1 MSSSDFDY
9 SKSAVVV
16 YNMQEGNPNR
26 KTIIP
31 KLVPNIKKLIGA
43 AHKRKLP
50 VIFGQHVSL
59 PESYQPKYY
68 AYWLRSLGNDVGEWS
83 RKWADGAP
91 GTKIIDEV
99 KPAPQDLVI
108 KKHVASL
115 FVETNAEVVLRSKG
129 VETLVLC
136 GVTTEH
142 GIESTARH
150 ASFLGFMP
158 AIVEDAVGS
167 GRTRHAKYS
176 LALMKDIFS
185 CDIQKTDYVVRHILN
200 D

>member
-1 MSSSDFDY
+1 MSSKDFDY
-9 SKSAVVV
+9 SKSALII
-16 YNMQEGNPNR
+16 YNMQEGNPGR
-26 KTIIP
+26 QSIIP
-31 KLVPNIKKLIGA
+31 KLVPNVKKLINA
-43 AHKRKLP
+43 AHKMNRP
-50 VIFGQHVSL
+50 VIYGQHISL
-59 PESYQPKYY
+59 PEAFQPKYY
-68 AYWLRSLGNDVGEWS
+68 SYWLRSLGNDVGEWS

-99 KPAPQDLVI
+99 QPSAQDLVI

-115 FVETNAEVVLRSKG
+115 FVETNAEVVLRSRG
-129 VETLVLC
+129 VETVVLC

-158 AIVEDAVGS
+158 SIVEDAVGS
-167 GRTRHAKYS
+167 NQPLHQKYS
-176 LALMKDIFS
+176 LALMKDIFA
-185 CDIQKTDYVVRHILN
+185 CDLQKTDYVVERILK

>member
-9 SKSAVVV
+9 GKSAVIV
-16 YNMQEGNPNR
+16 YNMQEGNPSR

-31 KLVPNIKKLIGA
+31 KIVPNVRKLIDA
-43 AHKRKLP
+43 AHKRGRP
-50 VIFGQHVSL
+50 VVYGQHISL
-59 PESYQPKYY
+59 PERYQPKYY

-83 RKWADGAP
+83 RKWVDGAP
-91 GTKIIDEV
+91 GTKIIDDL
-99 KPAPQDLVI
+99 KPAKQDLVI

-115 FVETNAEVVLRSKG
+115 FVETNAEVVLRNRG

-150 ASFLGFMP
+150 GSFLGFMP

-167 GRTRHAKYS
+167 NRPRHHRYS
-176 LALMKDIFS
+176 LALMKDIFA
-185 CDIQKTDYVVRHILN
+185 CDVQKTDYVVKRILN

>member
-1 MSSSDFDY
+1 MPSSDFKYD
-9 SKSAVVV
+9 KSAIIV
-16 YNMQEGNPNR
+16 YNMQEGNPSR
-26 KTIIP
+26 KTVIP
-31 KLVPNIKKLIGA
+31 KLVPNIKKLIDA
-43 AHKRKLP
+43 AHVRKLP
-50 VIFGQHVSL
+50 VIYGQHVSL
-59 PESYQPKYY
+59 PERYQPKYY
-68 AYWLRSLGNDVGEWS
+68 AYWLRSLGHDVGEWS

-91 GTKIIDEV
+91 GTKIIDEL
-99 KPAPQDLVI
+99 KPGPNDLVI

-115 FVETNAEVVLRSKG
+115 FVETNAEVVLRNRG

-150 ASFLGFMP
+150 GSFLGFMP

-167 GRTRHAKYS
+167 GRRRHAKYS
-176 LALMKDIFS
+176 LALMKDIFI
-185 CDIQKTDYVVRHILN
+185 CDVQKTEYVVERILN